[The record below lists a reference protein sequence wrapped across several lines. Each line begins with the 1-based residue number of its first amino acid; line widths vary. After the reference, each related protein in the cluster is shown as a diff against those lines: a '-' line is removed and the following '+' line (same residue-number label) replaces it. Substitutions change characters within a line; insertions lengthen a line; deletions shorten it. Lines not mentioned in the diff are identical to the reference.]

1 MNLRTL
7 LLLLLFSGC
16 CTTNDRRAERTNM
29 PADDLLLKAFETGD
43 VTQLDNII
51 APDFINHAGG
61 DQTGAGNL
69 KTMIRG
75 FHNMMGPVEMK
86 ILKRWVDGDDICDWV
101 RFSGGSPWQVIEGM
115 EVTRY
120 ENGKAAEHWFF
131 PGSQNKNQ

>member
-51 APDFINHAGG
+51 APDFINHAGR
-61 DQTGAGNL
+61 L
-69 KTMIRG
+69 SK
-75 FHNMMGPVEMK
+75 EWK
-86 ILKRWVDGDDICDWV
+86 
-101 RFSGGSPWQVIEGM
+101 
-115 EVTRY
+115 
-120 ENGKAAEHWFF
+120 
-131 PGSQNKNQ
+131 